1 MTRAVIILLF
11 FACATLR
18 AQDGSSSLIDS
29 LSNVLDVEK
38 DKFKKID
45 LLNRIAVEYYNID
58 LKKSLQIGQEALAA
72 SQREKYDRGI
82 QQASNVLM
90 RVHRRMGNFSVAIE
104 YSLSKIPI
112 AERLRDTL
120 DLIDSYSSLG
130 NIYSSLERYRESR
143 FYLQKAYRLGK
154 EIHAPNLATIMNYIG
169 RGYGKAGI
177 YDSAEYWIKEAL
189 LQEEKFPQ
197 ADYTLSYIYNN
208 LAEIYYYQNRNNET
222 EYFYSLAL
230 KLPAAKTSPFGQTF
244 TLNGL
249 ARMHLRKNDFPKAID
264 AVLKSIEVSKKNSYR
279 DKTKESYGILH
290 EIYEAQHDYKNA
302 LYFYKLF
309 NLYQD
314 SIFSEDKLQYI
325 ENLKVNYE
333 TERVARENE
342 ILKKDTELK
351 DARLSEQRSFTIG
364 LSLAIVSLLAL
375 LTVFYFNNRQR
386 KRTNLILSVYNQS
399 LEKQVE
405 TRTQELVNT
414 NLELIR
420 QNSQLEQFGYI
431 IAHNLRAPVA
441 RMLGLANLVKSS
453 HFKLPDDQ
461 IILDK
466 IQYSAHD
473 LDTIIHD
480 LNSILEVKKGVH
492 HAFED
497 VSLPEKLT
505 KVRNMLREKI
515 AESRAVII
523 ENVDPLATWYGIP
536 AYVESILYNLI
547 SNAIKYRA
555 PERLAEI
562 KISCHKVDE
571 HLVLQVEDNGIGIN
585 LEKQRDKIFSLYQR
599 FHDHVE
605 GKGIGLYLVKT
616 QVEALNGKIEITS
629 RVNEGSLFT
638 VHIPSQRKATVIMV
652 S

>member
-1 MTRAVIILLF
+1 MRAVLILLF
-11 FACATLR
+11 FACATLH
-18 AQDGSSSLIDS
+18 AQDGTSLVIDS
-29 LSNVLDVEK
+29 LSNVLDIEK
-38 DKFKKID
+38 DKLKRID
-45 LLNRIAVEYYNID
+45 LMNRIAVEYYNID
-58 LKKSLQIGQEALAA
+58 LKKSLSVGQEALAS
-72 SQREKYDRGI
+72 SQHQHYDRGI
-82 QQASNVLM
+82 QQALNVLM

-112 AERLRDTL
+112 AERLKDTL

-154 EIHAPNLATIMNYIG
+154 KINAPNLATIMNYIG
-169 RGYGKAGI
+169 RSYGKASV

-197 ADYTLSYIYNN
+197 PDYTISYIYNN
-208 LAEIYYYQNRNNET
+208 LAEIYYYQNRNNEC
-222 EYFYSLAL
+222 EYFYSLSL
-230 KLPAAKTSPFGQTF
+230 KLPAHKTSQFGQTF

-249 ARMHLRKNDFPKAID
+249 ARMYLRKNDFPKAID

-333 TERVARENE
+333 TERVARENV

-364 LSLAIVSLLAL
+364 LSIAIVSLLVL
-375 LTVFYFNNRQR
+375 LTVFFFNNRQR

-441 RMLGLANLVKSS
+441 RMLGLANLVKSD
-453 HFKLPDDQ
+453 HFKLPNDQ

-466 IQYSAHD
+466 IQHSAHD

-480 LNSILEVKKGVH
+480 LNAILEVKKGVH
-492 HAFED
+492 NAFEE
-497 VSLPEKLT
+497 VCVAEKIT
-505 KVRNMLREKI
+505 KVRNMLKEKI
-515 AESRAVII
+515 AESRANIF
-523 ENVDPLATWYGIP
+523 EDVDPAATWFGIP

-555 PERLAEI
+555 PGRLAQI
-562 KISCHKVDE
+562 KISGRQIDDN
-571 HLVLQVEDNGIGIN
+571 LMLQVEDNGIGIN

-638 VHIPSQRKATVIMV
+638 IYIPSQRKEPVVAVG
-652 S
+652 